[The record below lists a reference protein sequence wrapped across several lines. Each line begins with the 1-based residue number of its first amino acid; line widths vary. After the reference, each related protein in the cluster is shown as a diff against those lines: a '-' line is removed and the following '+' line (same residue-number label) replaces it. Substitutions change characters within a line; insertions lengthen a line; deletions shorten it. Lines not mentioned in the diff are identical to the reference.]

1 MTDIFKVNKGD
12 AYDFP
17 PPSASKAYKKIKINI
32 PEFNAIVGNFPFIRQ
47 ELIEKEDKGY
57 KLYLTKVL
65 ARDYFLSYPKL
76 FVTTDVNQGN
86 IEHLRKLSSEQFVKE
101 INRFVEKGNI
111 QLKLSGQADIYTYIF
126 IHTATLLAENG
137 QFAII
142 TSNSWLDVS
151 YGSVLKEFF
160 LDNFKVKVVIGSW
173 AEPWF
178 EEAAVNTIVTVLEK
192 ENNKKERDK
201 NITRFVKLKKKFIDL
216 IPYHDLKLESMKRW
230 QTIDRLVE
238 LIESAEAHP
247 KMEEVAEN
255 ISSVDVDE
263 MRIRL
268 VKQSFLQKEIE
279 EKGELA
285 KWGKYLRAPDVYFEL
300 IDKCKDKLIP
310 LKDIAEIR
318 RGYTTGINEFFY
330 LEIIEGDE
338 KAKGCVY
345 CRNARGWEG
354 LIEEKYLRAVIKSP
368 KESESITIDPTK
380 LKFKI
385 FLCNDSKA
393 DLRKKGD
400 KYALKYIEW
409 GEKQRTKE
417 NITWSEVSSVQGR
430 KYWYGINIQ
439 GIPDGIISCGIRATY
454 KIYDNKVTQV
464 LADKRMYEINTKNE
478 YVIPLL
484 NSSLFHLYVESD
496 TRELGDG
503 FIDLTVYEVEE
514 ALFPKTELLNKK
526 ILTLF
531 EKVKKREIKEIIKE
545 YKQKDRIEFD
555 KAILIALGLDVDS
568 YLPKIYEGISELV
581 HDRLLL
587 PTMRKNLKKEDTK
600 FAYGKVKTDVIDECL
615 PDGIRKFPQDFYTKG
630 NYEELEFETYST
642 NGKPLTADAFFNR
655 YQMKTA
661 ESETIFELDS
671 EAKAEFVEIIS
682 QHEVYQ
688 IKIPTKE
695 KIVEQI
701 IKNYHTYITGLK
713 DQLEANAK
721 EKLHDWSLAEKM
733 EKEILAE
740 FGVKSK

>member
-1 MTDIFKVNKGD
+1 
-12 AYDFP
+12 
-17 PPSASKAYKKIKINI
+17 
-32 PEFNAIVGNFPFIRQ
+32 
-47 ELIEKEDKGY
+47 
-57 KLYLTKVL
+57 
-65 ARDYFLSYPKL
+65 
-76 FVTTDVNQGN
+76 
-86 IEHLRKLSSEQFVKE
+86 
-101 INRFVEKGNI
+101 
-111 QLKLSGQADIYTYIF
+111 
-126 IHTATLLAENG
+126 
-137 QFAII
+137 
-142 TSNSWLDVS
+142 
-151 YGSVLKEFF
+151 
-160 LDNFKVKVVIGSW
+160 
-173 AEPWF
+173 
-178 EEAAVNTIVTVLEK
+178 
-192 ENNKKERDK
+192 
-201 NITRFVKLKKKFIDL
+201 
-216 IPYHDLKLESMKRW
+216 MKRW
-230 QTIDRLVE
+230 QTIDRLVD
-238 LIESAEAHP
+238 LIETAEAHP
-247 KMEEVAEN
+247 KIEEVAEN
-255 ISSVDVDE
+255 ISSVDVEE

-268 VKQSFLQKEIE
+268 VNQSFLHKEIE

-300 IDKCKDKLIP
+300 LDKCKDKLIP
-310 LKDIAEIR
+310 LKDIAEVRFGIK
-318 RGYTTGINEFFY
+318 TGINEFFY
-330 LEIIEGDE
+330 LEITEQNVPSGEGIEG
-338 KAKGCVY
+338 CVH
-345 CRNARGWEG
+345 CRNGRGWEG

-385 FLCNDSKA
+385 FLCNESKA

-400 KYALKYIEW
+400 KYTLKYIEW

-417 NITWSEVSSVQGR
+417 NIPWMEVPSVQGR
-430 KYWYGINIQ
+430 KFWYGINIQ

-555 KAILIALGLDVDS
+555 KAILTALGLDADS
-568 YLPKIYEGISELV
+568 YLLKIYEGITELV

-600 FAYGKVKTDVIDECL
+600 FAYGKVKTDVIDDCL

-642 NGKPLTADAFFNR
+642 NGKPLTADSFFNR
-655 YQMKTA
+655 YQMKT
-661 ESETIFELDS
+661 EEGETIFELDS
-671 EAKAEFVEIIS
+671 EVKAEFAEILS
-682 QHEVYQ
+682 QHETYQ
-688 IKIPTKE
+688 IKIPANE

-701 IKNYHTYITGLK
+701 IKNYHSYISELK

-721 EKLHDWSLAEKM
+721 EKLHNWSEAEKM
-733 EKEILAE
+733 TKEILEE
-740 FGVKSK
+740 FGVNSK